1 MPLDWVYVAVFALVG
16 AAMAALPLA
25 IVWLIAPRSQ
35 YPQKLLAYESGIVPF
50 GEAWSQVNIRY
61 YLFAL
66 IFLLFDVE
74 VMYIYPWAVV
84 LRSLGMQAFVA
95 MAIFLVLLF
104 VGLLYEWKK
113 GALEWV

>member
-1 MPLDWVYVAVFALVG
+1 VPLDWLYVAVFALGG

-25 IVWLIAPRSQ
+25 IVWLVAPRSR

-66 IFLLFDVE
+66 IFLLFGVE

-84 LRSLGMQAFVA
+84 LRTLGMQAFVA
-95 MAIFLVLLF
+95 MAIFLLLLF

>member
-1 MPLDWVYVAVFALVG
+1 VPLDWVYVAVFALVG

-25 IVWLIAPRSQ
+25 IVWLVAPRSQ

-61 YLFAL
+61 YMFAL

-74 VMYIYPWAVV
+74 LMYIYPWAVV
-84 LRSLGMQAFVA
+84 LRTLGMQAFVA
-95 MAIFLVLLF
+95 MAIFLGLLF

>member
-1 MPLDWVYVAVFALVG
+1 
-16 AAMAALPLA
+16 LP
-25 IVWLIAPRSQ
+25 
-35 YPQKLLAYESGIVPF
+35 YESGIVPF

-66 IFLLFDVE
+66 MFLLFGVE
-74 VMYIYPWAVV
+74 VIYLYPWATV
-84 LRSLGMQAFVA
+84 LRTLGMQAFVP
-95 MAIFLVLLF
+95 MAVFLGLLF

>member
-1 MPLDWVYVAVFALVG
+1 
-16 AAMAALPLA
+16 MAALPLA